1 MSWYTKQNTRD
12 LFDDVPL
19 FVEAG
24 VLVRGSNMLRRW
36 VIAPASGAVCFG
48 HGTAVDVAAGG
59 RILALATLKAHAKC
73 VALALHE
80 DGRKPLARGRRRF
93 TFLALAAFATSFHPV
108 WLVVLVATALAA
120 FTRTFAPPGEAGESR
135 PPSVL
140 RFEQLLVDEGPGCE

>member
-24 VLVRGSNMLRRW
+24 VLGRGSNMLRRW

-59 RILALATLKAHAKC
+59 RILALATLKAHAKWC
-73 VALALHE
+73 
-80 DGRKPLARGRRRF
+80 R
-93 TFLALAAFATSFHPV
+93 
-108 WLVVLVATALAA
+108 
-120 FTRTFAPPGEAGESR
+120 
-135 PPSVL
+135 
-140 RFEQLLVDEGPGCE
+140 